1 VVQRIFHII
10 PQTPCTRVSTF
21 PPKPTGHL
29 EQSAAVHSSS
39 REISLSSRV
48 SLRSYYRGFQAHCE
62 ASLTPTLYGITA
74 RSSRQVR
81 VQFRAGKTFGFSPMS
96 QSSSHPCTQHGFVY
110 TSSSIILASRSLL
123 PPPKHHLQGLKLE
136 AHRFSQLL
144 VPPPSVV
151 TCALRMKLCLVQ
163 RTLAVHGVCIK
174 CDASPS
180 VPCLVPFFCR
190 SRDAGLARR
199 TPYLF
204 RLLKGCSQDA
214 LSS

>member
-1 VVQRIFHII
+1 MVQRIFHII

-96 QSSSHPCTQHGFVY
+96 QSSSHPRTQHCFVY
-110 TSSSIILASRSLL
+110 ISSSIILVSHSLL
-123 PPPKHHLQGLKLE
+123 PPPKRHLQGLKLE
-136 AHRFSQLL
+136 AHRQKHDTSELHWN
-144 VPPPSVV
+144 VGYDNVHAVV
-151 TCALRMKLCLVQ
+151 
-163 RTLAVHGVCIK
+163 
-174 CDASPS
+174 
-180 VPCLVPFFCR
+180 
-190 SRDAGLARR
+190 
-199 TPYLF
+199 F
-204 RLLKGCSQDA
+204 RKGCRHFTESEPFSMPSY
-214 LSS
+214 LTGSRMSIIRRNK